1 MQLISDLL
9 LEGDDAGL
17 DLRERVLRD
26 VLVRLGLQPP
36 QVFKEW
42 NERRAWRRRRRR
54 RRRAA
59 AGKERRRQ
67 LRELRSTMEGSDAS
81 AEEKLRL
88 LYARFQQQARRRR
101 RRRRRRRN
109 SLARADLGS
118 SGRRRHCRQLVEMRQ
133 LEAELGALR
142 RRCEHAQR
150 DRDLGEWPPPRP
162 PWLLQAQLL
171 AAARRPAG
179 LTLAPP
185 LLPLRAHG
193 AALAEGAKGAA
204 VRQKLESLCRELQRQ
219 NKAVIDE
226 SKRVALD
233 EQHKRQELSA
243 KFHTTIKD
251 ITSKLEDQSDER
263 IRQIRENETLKDK
276 LKHFTQ
282 QYEIREQHFAHQLRT
297 KVLEQQLLE
306 AKLKQQQDIAAQGD
320 AKVPPGPLLV
330 RARLLLSPADRAA
343 ASYALW
349 LGGGGGAGGGDQA
362 QMYLEQINQLLKTE
376 AELRSQLAM
385 YGDKFEQFQPHVT
398 LAAAATQDT
407 LTKSNEVFSTFKKEM
422 EKMSKTIKKL
432 EKENGSLKAKCEK
445 SDVSIIELLDERSA
459 TKKQLETVRTQ
470 KERLEALC
478 RSLQLER
485 KLAAS
490 SAAATPSPG
499 AARELATGT
508 CSTQYT

>member
-1 MQLISDLL
+1 
-9 LEGDDAGL
+9 
-17 DLRERVLRD
+17 
-26 VLVRLGLQPP
+26 
-36 QVFKEW
+36 
-42 NERRAWRRRRRR
+42 
-54 RRRAA
+54 
-59 AGKERRRQ
+59 
-67 LRELRSTMEGSDAS
+67 
-81 AEEKLRL
+81 
-88 LYARFQQQARRRR
+88 
-101 RRRRRRRN
+101 
-109 SLARADLGS
+109 
-118 SGRRRHCRQLVEMRQ
+118 MRQ
-133 LEAELGALR
+133 LEAELRALR

-150 DRDLGEWPPPRP
+150 DRDL
-162 PWLLQAQLL
+162 AV
-171 AAARRPAG
+171 
-179 LTLAPP
+179 
-185 LLPLRAHG
+185 
-193 AALAEGAKGAA
+193 AEGAKGAA

-243 KFHTTIKD
+243 KFHATIKVMESHYTLLPPLSLFSACCWPLCRLRSPSPAGLLVQD

-320 AKVPPGPLLV
+320 TKVAPGPLLV
-330 RARLLLSPADRAA
+330 SARLLLSPAARAA
-343 ASYALW
+343 AYYALR

-385 YGDKFEQFQPHVT
+385 YGDKFEQF
-398 LAAAATQDT
+398 QDT

-485 KLAAS
+485 KLAAT
-490 SAAATPSPG
+490 SAAAAPSPG
-499 AARELATGT
+499 AAASLPQPLLSLALAAEEAEQILRG
-508 CSTQYT
+508 SQ

>member
-1 MQLISDLL
+1 
-9 LEGDDAGL
+9 
-17 DLRERVLRD
+17 
-26 VLVRLGLQPP
+26 
-36 QVFKEW
+36 
-42 NERRAWRRRRRR
+42 
-54 RRRAA
+54 
-59 AGKERRRQ
+59 
-67 LRELRSTMEGSDAS
+67 MEGSDAS

-88 LYARFQQQARRRR
+88 LYARFQK
-101 RRRRRRRN
+101 
-109 SLARADLGS
+109 
-118 SGRRRHCRQLVEMRQ
+118 QLVEMRQ
-133 LEAELGALR
+133 LEADLGALR

-150 DRDLGEWPPPRP
+150 DRDL
-162 PWLLQAQLL
+162 AV
-171 AAARRPAG
+171 
-179 LTLAPP
+179 
-185 LLPLRAHG
+185 
-193 AALAEGAKGAA
+193 AESAKGAA

-219 NKAVIDE
+219 NKAVIVSPSPFLRGLAVMTDE

-243 KFHTTIKD
+243 KFHATIKVKESLNTPLGCHPPPSSLPPLSLLLTPLPAEALPTSSPAGLLVQD

-276 LKHFTQ
+276 LKHFRQ

-306 AKLKQQQDIAAQGD
+306 AKLKQQQDVAAQGD
-320 AKVPPGPLLV
+320 AKVAPGPLFIC
-330 RARLLLSPADRAA
+330 ARLLLSPADRAA
-343 ASYALW
+343 ASYALR
-349 LGGGGGAGGGDQA
+349 LGGGDQA

-490 SAAATPSPG
+490 AAAATPSPG
-499 AARELATGT
+499 AAVSLPQAPVAP
-508 CSTQYT
+508 STPSTPGGADAG